1 MRNFIFNRYNAFVCA
16 ALLLCL
22 LFASCKKQDDWLN
35 IKNNKSDVSPQ
46 TLQDFQAVLNNTTV
60 FNNSG
65 SIIGLVGTDNIYVPD
80 KNLDGESSLN
90 RNTYLWAKD
99 IYQDNIAQ
107 DWLNDYI
114 QIEYANVV
122 LDGIAK
128 LSSTEQLSTT
138 GSALKGQALFFRAFA
153 LYQLSQLY
161 CKPYLKATA
170 SSDPGVPL
178 RLTSDVTKKVGRGT
192 VQQCYDQMIGDLKLA
207 VSLLPQTS
215 LYKTRPN
222 SNAANALLAK
232 IYLSMGDY
240 ANAYTYAN
248 AALQINNALLDF
260 NSLKITTSDPFP
272 SFSKGNPEI
281 VFYAYCYG
289 LSTVFLNSTVTGRV
303 SPELYNSYADGDLRK
318 TAFYAPDG
326 STGLYKAK
334 GSFSAKGG
342 NFCGIANGE
351 LLLIR
356 SESAAR
362 TGNLQ
367 SAISDLNNLLQKRL
381 TPATFSPVAT
391 TDVNILLSR
400 ILLERRKELAYTGN
414 MRWEDLRRLNQ
425 DNRFAVTISR
435 QYHGTNYTLQPN
447 DARYVLPIPIDE
459 INLENLTQNPR

>member
-1 MRNFIFNRYNAFVCA
+1 MRNFIFNKYYAFTCA
-16 ALLLCL
+16 SLLLYL
-22 LFASCKKQDDWLN
+22 LLASCKKQDDWLN

-90 RNTYLWAKD
+90 RNAYLWAKD
-99 IYQDNIAQ
+99 IYQGNIAQ
-107 DWLNDYI
+107 DWLNEYQ

-122 LDGIAK
+122 LDGITK
-128 LSSTEQLSTT
+128 LSTT
-138 GSALKGQALFFRAFA
+138 EQSSLNGSDVKGQALFFRAFA
-153 LYQLSQLY
+153 FYQLSQLY
-161 CKPYLKATA
+161 CKPYFKASA
-170 SSDPGVPL
+170 STDPGIPL
-178 RLTSDVTKKVGRGT
+178 RLTADVTKKVGRGT

-207 VSLLPQTS
+207 VTLLPQTS
-215 LYKTRPN
+215 FYKTRPN
-222 SNAANALLAK
+222 SNAANGLLAK

-240 ANAYTYAN
+240 TNAYSYAN
-248 AALQINNALLDF
+248 TALQVNNTLLDF

-281 VFYAYCYG
+281 VFYDYCYG

-303 SPELYNSYADGDLRK
+303 SPELYNYYADGDLRK
-318 TAFYAPDG
+318 TALYVQDG
-326 STGLYKAK
+326 TTGLYKAK

-362 TGNLQ
+362 IGNLQ
-367 SAISDLNNLLQKRL
+367 SAVSDLNNLLQKRL
-381 TPATFSPVAT
+381 TPEIFTPIAT
-391 TDVNILLSR
+391 TDVNVLLSK

-425 DNRFAVTISR
+425 DNKFAVTILR
-435 QYHGTNYTLQPN
+435 QYHDTNYTLSPN
-447 DARYVLPIPIDE
+447 DARYVLPIPTDE